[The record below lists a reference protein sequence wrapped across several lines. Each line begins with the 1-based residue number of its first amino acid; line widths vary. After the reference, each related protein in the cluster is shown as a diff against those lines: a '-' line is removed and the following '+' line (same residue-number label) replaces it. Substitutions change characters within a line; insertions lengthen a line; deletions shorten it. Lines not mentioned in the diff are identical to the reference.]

1 MNLSEIHVQSAELV
15 RVLEDL
21 EQSKLKMVVLF
32 VGDRG
37 KGTAG
42 RFLVF
47 DGVARYGI
55 FEERGDGCPTI
66 LSLSAAEASDGLHRV
81 RLDTSRG
88 YREVYCTAVRD
99 CSDETLA

>member
-1 MNLSEIHVQSAELV
+1 MNLSDIHVQGAELV

-32 VGDRG
+32 VGDRS

-47 DGVARYGI
+47 DGVTRYGI
-55 FEERGDGCPTI
+55 FEGRGAGCPTI
-66 LSLSAAEASDGLHRV
+66 VSLSAVGASDGLHCV

-88 YREVYCTAVRD
+88 YREVHCTAVRD
-99 CSDETLA
+99 CSNENAA